1 MRMRAQPALLIIVIA
16 IAVIAGLVWIA
27 LRSGQPA
34 VSDEELIAEA
44 VMMSPSGDALGT
56 VTLHESAEHLLF
68 AVDVEGLTPG
78 GHAVIVHAVGA
89 CTPDFSAAGGHFS
102 PRETRRGFVHPN
114 WKRGEVYGFH
124 SGDLPNIYAHADG
137 SARADFVTDGLT
149 LQAGKPH
156 SLFDE
161 DGSSVIIHA
170 GPQGHGERE
179 TADSPVACGVIQPV
193 AVRLRLQ

>member
-1 MRMRAQPALLIIVIA
+1 MRERAKPVILVVA
-16 IAVIAGLVWIA
+16 ITIAVAAGLAWFG

-34 VSDEELIAEA
+34 LPEEGLTAEA
-44 VMMSPSGDALGT
+44 IMLAPSGEALGT
-56 VTLHESAEHLLF
+56 VTLHQSPEHLLF
-68 AVDVEGLTPG
+68 AVDVRGLTPG

-89 CTPDFSAAGGHFS
+89 CAPDFSAAGGHFS

-114 WKRGEVYGFH
+114 WKRGTVYGFH

-156 SLFDE
+156 SLFDD

-170 GPQGHGERE
+170 NPQGHGEHE
-179 TADSPVACGVIQPV
+179 IADSPVACGIIRPD
-193 AVRLRLQ
+193 

>member
-1 MRMRAQPALLIIVIA
+1 MRQRAKPTILVIVIA

-34 VSDEELIAEA
+34 ATEEELTAEA
-44 VMMSPSGDALGT
+44 IMLSPSGETLGT
-56 VTLHESAEHLLF
+56 ATLHQSPEHLLF
-68 AVDVEGLTPG
+68 AIDVQGLTPG

-102 PRETRRGFVHPN
+102 PGESGRGFVHPN
-114 WKRGEVYGFH
+114 WKRGADYGLH

-137 SARADFVTDGLT
+137 SARADFFTDGLT
-149 LQAGKPH
+149 LQDGEPH

-170 GPQGHGERE
+170 GPQHHGERE
-179 TADSPVACGVIQPV
+179 TADSPVACGVIRPG
-193 AVRLRLQ
+193 